1 MIGVVLWADR
11 EDSRAVVWCADQGRL
26 AYYDSASETAGP
38 PPSLDAGDV
47 IRFELRD
54 EAPRRIVAN
63 PRLIEEGGFPEIA
76 DNLHRAAAPRGLT
89 RAAACDAPQSAE
101 IIAFPT

>member
-1 MIGVVLWADR
+1 M
-11 EDSRAVVWCADQGRL
+11 WCADQGRL

-63 PRLIEEGGFPEIA
+63 PRLIEEGGFPELA
-76 DNLHRAAAPRGLT
+76 DHLQRATAPRAAPR
-89 RAAACDAPQSAE
+89 AVACDAPQSAE
-101 IIAFPT
+101 IITFPT